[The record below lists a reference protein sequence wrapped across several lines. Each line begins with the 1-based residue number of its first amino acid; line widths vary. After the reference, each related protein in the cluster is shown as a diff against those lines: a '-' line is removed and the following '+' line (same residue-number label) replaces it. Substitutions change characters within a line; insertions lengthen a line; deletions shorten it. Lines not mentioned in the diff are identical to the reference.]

1 MAMFVNSEEDVV
13 VSGGTVCPLVCHL
26 PPQTRKFGWNV
37 NGKIKFVSS
46 NGETGFLERW
56 TKFANGK
63 CAFASLH

>member
-1 MAMFVNSEEDVV
+1 MAASHVTHSLF
-13 VSGGTVCPLVCHL
+13 TICPKIPEILDGI
-26 PPQTRKFGWNV
+26 KNV